1 MAFLYPKYGSH
12 SEYIKIKAGTKFDP
26 LLSKNNDLNL
36 KHII

>member
-1 MAFLYPKYGSH
+1 MVAIQNI
-12 SEYIKIKAGTKFDP
+12 IKIKAGTKFDP